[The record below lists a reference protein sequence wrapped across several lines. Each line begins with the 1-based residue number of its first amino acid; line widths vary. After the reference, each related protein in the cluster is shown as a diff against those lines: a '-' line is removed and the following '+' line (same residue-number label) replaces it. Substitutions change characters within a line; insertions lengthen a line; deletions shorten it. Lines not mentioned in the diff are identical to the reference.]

1 MKRGEN
7 YSLARPRRIIYGDKE
22 EQKCTP
28 ESSNNSARK
37 GGGCG
42 FFSKYNS
49 RLTLVWCG
57 WGRPLINQL
66 LLSVINI
73 KWRNKI

>member
-42 FFSKYNS
+42 FFQNII
-49 RLTLVWCG
+49 LVSLWSG
-57 WGRPLINQL
+57 VGGAGH
-66 LLSVINI
+66 
-73 KWRNKI
+73 